1 MVMFLLD
8 TGARWAEHADLQLGD
23 LA

>member
-8 TGARWAEHADLQLGD
+8 TGARRAEHADLQLGD